1 MNRKRVTTPLL
12 AAAHKLTKKRVQ
24 AQGAGRQKNIEE
36 NWQSEAW
43 DMYDLVGELRFLA
56 SNLAGQASKATLF
69 VGKQTPEEESPER
82 TDDETANGLLDALGG
97 SAQARTQLI
106 YRLMLNLYIA
116 GEGWQVGVP
125 PEDENGNME
134 MSDDP
139 ADYEW
144 RMMSVS
150 EVSVNNATSK
160 IELNI
165 DDEKREYDIDD
176 VYLIRVWR
184 PHPRQWWE
192 ADSPTRSSLAILREL
207 VGLTMHV
214 AAQVDSRLAGAGML
228 IVPQSAQRAL
238 QVAAGM
244 DENDDGADTDEF
256 TDAMIESMLTP
267 VSDRS
272 AASAL
277 VPLVVTVPDEAT
289 GAFQYLNFSSPL
301 DTEARNLRDE
311 AIRRLSLGMDAP
323 PELLLGTGGMNHWG
337 SWLVQEETVTT
348 HIEPPLGLICEALT
362 TQYLWPALEELGYT
376 DYRDYVITYDVD
388 HLVTRPNLSA
398 DAFNLH
404 EKGAIS
410 DDALR
415 RVSGFD
421 EQDAPERPVD
431 LATATVLR
439 MVEANPNLM
448 VNPGIE
454 SLVEQIRGLI
464 TDKPVKLDEQ
474 PDSAVPD
481 EDTDAEPTDSGG
493 FEMPSTSDE
502 RAEVG

>member
-1 MNRKRVTTPLL
+1 
-12 AAAHKLTKKRVQ
+12 
-24 AQGAGRQKNIEE
+24 
-36 NWQSEAW
+36 
-43 DMYDLVGELRFLA
+43 
-56 SNLAGQASKATLF
+56 
-69 VGKQTPEEESPER
+69 
-82 TDDETANGLLDALGG
+82 
-97 SAQARTQLI
+97 
-106 YRLMLNLYIA
+106 
-116 GEGWQVGVP
+116 
-125 PEDENGNME
+125 
-134 MSDDP
+134 
-139 ADYEW
+139 
-144 RMMSVS
+144 
-150 EVSVNNATSK
+150 
-160 IELNI
+160 
-165 DDEKREYDIDD
+165 
-176 VYLIRVWR
+176 
-184 PHPRQWWE
+184 
-192 ADSPTRSSLAILREL
+192 
-207 VGLTMHV
+207 
-214 AAQVDSRLAGAGML
+214 
-228 IVPQSAQRAL
+228 
-238 QVAAGM
+238 
-244 DENDDGADTDEF
+244 EF

-277 VPLVVTVPDEAT
+277 VPLVVTVPAEPR
-289 GAFQYLNFSSPL
+289 GAFTYLYSPSPL
-301 DTEARNLRDE
+301 ASEARNLRDE

-362 TQYLWPALEELGYT
+362 TQYLWPALEDLGYT

-439 MVEANPNLM
+439 MVESNPNLM

-454 SLVEQIRGLI
+454 NLVKQIRGLI
-464 TDKPVKLDEQ
+464 TDKPVELDEQ

-481 EDTDAEPTDSGG
+481 EGDSTDTDSGG
-493 FEMPSTSDE
+493 FEMPST
-502 RAEVG
+502 

>member
-1 MNRKRVTTPLL
+1 MKRHQTNSLL
-12 AAAHKLTKKRVQ
+12 AAAQKLTKKRVDAQ
-24 AQGAGRQKNIEE
+24 ALGRGRSKNIEDT
-36 NWQSEAW
+36 WQSEAW

-56 SNLAGQASKATLF
+56 SNLAGQASKAHLY
-69 VGKQTPEEESPER
+69 VGKQVEGEKSPER
-82 TDDETANGLLDALGG
+82 VDDDAVNRLLEAVGG

-106 YRLMLNLYIA
+106 YRLMVNLYIA

-125 PEDENGNME
+125 YEDEDGDME
-134 MSDDP
+134 ITDDP
-139 ADYEW
+139 ADFEW

-150 EVSVNNATSK
+150 EVSVNSMTSK
-160 IELNI
+160 IELKI
-165 DDEKREYDIDD
+165 DDDTREYDLED

-184 PHPRQWWE
+184 PHPRNWWE
-192 ADSPTRSSLAILREL
+192 ADSPTRSSLSILREL

-238 QVAAGM
+238 QVAAGI
-244 DENDDGADTDEF
+244 DENETDTDEF
-256 TDAMIESMLTP
+256 TDALIESMVTP

-272 AASAL
+272 SASAL
-277 VPLVVTVPDEAT
+277 VPLVVTVPDEST
-289 GAFQYLNFSSPL
+289 GAFEYINFDKPL

-337 SWLVQEETVTT
+337 GWLVQEETVTT
-348 HIEPPLGLICEALT
+348 HIEPPLGLICEAMT
-362 TQYLWPALEELGYT
+362 SQYLWPALEELGYT
-376 DYRDYVITYDVD
+376 DFQDYVITYDVD
-388 HLVTRPNLSA
+388 HLITRPNLSG

-431 LATATVLR
+431 LATSTVLR
-439 MVEANPNLM
+439 MVESNPNLM

-454 SLVEQIRGLI
+454 ALVEQIRGLI
-464 TDKPVKLDEQ
+464 TGNPSEPVTDTGNDDTADSDTATSA
-474 PDSAVPD
+474 PDSSQMP
-481 EDTDAEPTDSGG
+481 DTDGDPAEPT
-493 FEMPSTSDE
+493 
-502 RAEVG
+502 A